1 MAETNKIFVQIDNEI
16 IELTGNDKKLFIEEQ
31 KILQEKEKLEKLYQE
46 TQKALKISAYSKLGL
61 TDEEIQAIL

>member
-46 TQKALKISAYSKLGL
+46 NQKALKISAYTKLGL